1 MRKLKNLLLGLVS
14 AFSLSSCGL
23 LGTEEGLY
31 IQDVIV
37 ENLDDGSKKVSI
49 VFTDED
55 VPTVT
60 FTIPKGDK
68 GDQGPEGIGIA
79 SIESEEAKDGSGL
92 VITITYTDPTL
103 DPSIWEIPNANS
115 IESFSSSYDEETGLT
130 TITFL
135 TSDGE
140 EHAFALPQ
148 GKDGVG
154 ISSVSQ
160 TTENNGDIV
169 ITITYTDPTV
179 KPTEIRLPYK
189 NGQDGRGIDYIESTS
204 DAEYYYL
211 IIHYTDGTVSD
222 PLAFPV
228 PQVKDGTKWYTGSGN
243 PNRADIRDA
252 NNGDFY
258 FDYATGSVYMYQSR
272 TWSLLFSMGENPTM
286 CTVTFDAAT
295 NGGWISFPESFA
307 PRQEVQFGHAIDDI
321 PIASKENASFIG
333 WYSYPDGP
341 SDPRSTKITDMTPI
355 TKTCTVYACFEE
367 ATE

>member
-79 SIESEEAKDGSGL
+79 SIESEEAEDGSGL

-189 NGQDGRGIDYIESTS
+189 NGEDGKDGRGIESIVAVT
-204 DAEYYYL
+204 DEYAGKYYL
-211 IIHYTDGTVSD
+211 TITYTDDLENPVVLEFDMPESGTRWFSGNQKPTFVD
-222 PLAFPV
+222 GA
-228 PQVKDGTKWYTGSGN
+228 KDGDY
-243 PNRADIRDA
+243 
-252 NNGDFY
+252 Y
-258 FDYATGSVYMYQSR
+258 FDLTALIIYRYSNYVWREVATLGEEKP
-272 TWSLLFSMGENPTM
+272 LLR
-286 CTVTFDAAT
+286 VTFDAVT
-295 NGGWISFPESFA
+295 NGGVLLWDDVPYVD
-307 PRQEVQFGHAIDDI
+307 VQYGSAIPSLPLATKDG
-321 PIASKENASFIG
+321 ATFLG
-333 WYSYPDGP
+333 WYTSSVGP
-341 SDPRSTKITDMTPI
+341 KDPTSGRLTDLTPI
-355 TKTCTVYACFEE
+355 TRSLTVYACFEE
-367 ATE
+367 VNA